1 MTNAMSIRSSKTRA
15 RLSLIPHERTPRCR
29 RRHARIGEPRRC
41 RRGRRLLNEWR
52 RPYPELLRGT
62 QRGRRDVAV
71 LEVVEAEGV
80 GQRAAAAA
88 AAAVAAQVV
97 VDEPLGVV
105 ELGQDVLGQHGAG
118 HLLLAVEL
126 AELQADRSVCK

>member
-1 MTNAMSIRSSKTRA
+1 MSVRSSRIRA
-15 RLSLIPHERTPRCR
+15 RRLSLIPHERTPRSR
-29 RRHARIGEPRRC
+29 RRWRTRIGESRRC

-52 RPYPELLRGT
+52 RPDPELLRGV

-80 GQRAAAAA
+80 GEGAA

-105 ELGQDVLGQHGAG
+105 ELGQDVLGQHRAG
-118 HLLLAVEL
+118 HLLLAVEF
-126 AELQADRSVCK
+126 AELYVVRSVNE

>member
-1 MTNAMSIRSSKTRA
+1 MSVRSPKIRA

-41 RRGRRLLNEWR
+41 RRGRRLLNKWR

-88 AAAVAAQVV
+88 AVAAQVV

-118 HLLLAVEL
+118 HLLFAVEL
-126 AELQADRSVCK
+126 AQLQTDRSVNE